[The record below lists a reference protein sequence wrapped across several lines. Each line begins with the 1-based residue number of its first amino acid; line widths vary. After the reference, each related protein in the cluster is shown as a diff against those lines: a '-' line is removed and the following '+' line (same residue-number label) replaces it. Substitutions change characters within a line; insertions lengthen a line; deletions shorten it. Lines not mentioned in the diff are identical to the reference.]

1 VIHRFAFRRLT
12 RSEFSTKLQ
21 AAGGNATAYAA
32 KLPGGQI
39 SVMRVQYFGFDRA
52 ADAATEIEFRLKVR
66 LRVLVQN

>member
-1 VIHRFAFRRLT
+1 
-12 RSEFSTKLQ
+12 
-21 AAGGNATAYAA
+21 
-32 KLPGGQI
+32 LPGGQI